1 MQTLDKPQKA
11 HWMEKVL
18 RLAIPAA
25 LIWGGIKLFNYMA
38 PTIEEFLTNIWVILG
53 LGVPLAMILL
63 YALKNPK
70 FLWMSYTNLCRKVT
84 GFFIKLDFLSYM
96 DSYVDTLIEKL
107 SNLRKSKQFLVGKKV
122 KLQGQI
128 DKLIDGIDENLK
140 KAKAAKD
147 LGNKQLM
154 EHHSSLAAG
163 DKQSLEVYMPMLKKM
178 EANITFLDRLETNW
192 SLGIDKLK
200 HEVSRMR
207 TQYETMSEM
216 AKAVGQAEEFA
227 NGNTEE
233 AKIYRMS
240 VNAFEESLSQKI
252 AAIDEFEKN
261 SKNIMQSLDL
271 ERQMTANEGADLL
284 DQYMANGSSLF
295 LPESDADLKQFS
307 SVDLSYTGDRVKVPA
322 SKGNSASNSNEFSN
336 LLK

>member
-11 HWMEKVL
+11 HWLEKVL
-18 RLAIPAA
+18 RLAIPVG
-25 LIWGGIKLFNYMA
+25 LIWGGIKLFNYIA
-38 PTIEEFLTNIWVILG
+38 PSIIDFLTNIWVILG
-53 LGVPLAMILL
+53 IGVPLAMLVL
-63 YALKNPK
+63 YVMKNPK
-70 FLWMSYTNLCRKVT
+70 FIWMSYTNLCRKIT
-84 GFFIKLDFLSYM
+84 AFFVKLDFLSYM

-107 SNLRKSKQFLVGKKV
+107 ANLRKSKTYLVGKKV
-122 KLQGQI
+122 KLENQMNGLV
-128 DKLIDGIDENLK
+128 KNIDENLR

-147 LGNKQLM
+147 LGDKTLSN
-154 EHHSSLAAG
+154 HHSSLASS
-163 DKQSLEVYMPMLKKM
+163 DKQTLDVYKPMLAKM
-178 EANITFLDRLETNW
+178 NANISFLDRLETNW
-192 SLGIDKLK
+192 ALGIDKLK
-200 HEVSRMR
+200 HEVNRMR

-261 SKNIMQSLDL
+261 SKNIMASLDL
-271 ERQMTANEGADLL
+271 ERKMTENEGTELL
-284 DQYMANGSSLF
+284 DQYIANGSSLF
-295 LPESDADLKQFS
+295 LPENDDDLKQFS
-307 SVDLSYTGDRVKVPA
+307 SVEV
-322 SKGNSASNSNEFSN
+322 SASGNKSAEFSN